1 MSNPQLR
8 YFEQGDVLHLM
19 IAEGKEIQSVEINPH
34 VTLELN
40 EGGDVI
46 GIEILDATRF
56 IRDFVLESA
65 QAKMLNLDGRIPHEA
80 S

>member
-1 MSNPQLR
+1 MNNSKLR

-19 IAEGKEIQSVEINPH
+19 IAEGKEMQSVEIYPN

-40 EGGDVI
+40 EDGDVM

-56 IRDFVLESA
+56 IRDFILESA
-65 QAKMLNLDGRIPHEA
+65 QAKMLNLGNTSPEA
-80 S
+80 

>member
-1 MSNPQLR
+1 MSNPKLR

-19 IAEGKEIQSVEINPH
+19 IAEGKEMQSVEISPH

-40 EGGDVI
+40 AEGHVI

-56 IRDFVLESA
+56 VRDFVLESA
-65 QAKMLNLDGRIPHEA
+65 QAKMLNLGHTPHEA

>member
-1 MSNPQLR
+1 MNNSKLR

-19 IAEGKEIQSVEINPH
+19 IAEGKEMQSIEIYPN

-40 EGGDVI
+40 DDGDVM

-56 IRDFVLESA
+56 IRDFILESA
-65 QAKMLNLDGRIPHEA
+65 QAKMLNLGNTSPEA
-80 S
+80 